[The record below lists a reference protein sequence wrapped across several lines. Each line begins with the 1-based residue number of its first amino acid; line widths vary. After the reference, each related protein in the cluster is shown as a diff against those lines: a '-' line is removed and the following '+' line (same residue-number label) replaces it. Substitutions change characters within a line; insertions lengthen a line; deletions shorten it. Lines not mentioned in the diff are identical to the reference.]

1 MTPLRRR
8 PQGFSLLEAIVTLVI
23 VALIVTLLMQA
34 LGQSLDL
41 RERLLRHQRLA
52 TVGALQE
59 QWFRDTV
66 SSAMA
71 DLGDGMGRMAG
82 SADTLELVTS
92 GPLGD
97 GGLQRVKW
105 SLQPTD
111 DGGLALHYADGTFPD
126 LVVAGPL
133 IDARF
138 AYSEDGREWSDR
150 WEPEDTADDV
160 LPRLVRLQASTATG
174 ELDWLVPIA
183 ANPRVPVYLRPL
195 DAASGL

>member
-1 MTPLRRR
+1 MLPIRRH
-8 PQGFSLLEAIVTLVI
+8 QGFSLLEAIVTLVI

-71 DLGDGMGRMAG
+71 DLGDGMGRMTG

-105 SLQPTD
+105 WLEPTD
-111 DGGLALHYADGTFPD
+111 DGGHALHYADATFPD
-126 LVVAGPL
+126 LVVVAGPL
-133 IDARF
+133 RDARF
-138 AYSEDGREWSDR
+138 AYSEGGPEWSER
-150 WEPEDTADDV
+150 WEPEATAVDV
-160 LPRLVRLQASTATG
+160 LPRMVRLQATTTTG
-174 ELDWLVPIA
+174 GLDWLVPIA
-183 ANPRVPVYLRPL
+183 ANPRVPGFLRPQ